1 MISILNSGEYYHK
14 LVENKKFIWF
24 IYPKKVHETKVLL
37 RPFFDKENDKFK
49 GENILEEFNNLFPNV
64 IIYESYFEDV
74 IDDLIDLGL
83 DVDSFYDERNKMFTP
98 LFIKFKNGWINDT
111 SKNHCYCP
119 QTLTEFIFDLYP
131 EYIPSE

>member
-49 GENILEEFNNLFPNV
+49 GENILEEFNNLFPM
-64 IIYESYFEDV
+64 IL
-74 IDDLIDLGL
+74 LICLSIGHLL
-83 DVDSFYDERNKMFTP
+83 DI
-98 LFIKFKNGWINDT
+98 LI
-111 SKNHCYCP
+111 
-119 QTLTEFIFDLYP
+119 L
-131 EYIPSE
+131 